1 MTDRKGDR
9 NNHRNERWQRQQRKS
24 DERVTGSWQ
33 LTFRM
38 CDDRYIS
45 GSLLIFLLV
54 SPEVPEKAVN
64 RSMAYLPEH
73 PTLIELQKYMDEVC
87 KERGWVKDTYAEK
100 FLLFIEEVG
109 ELAKAIRKT
118 AGLYDEKATPK
129 NMELEEEF
137 ADVLSYLLDLA
148 NYFQIDLEKAFRE
161 KERVNE
167 GRTWE

>member
-1 MTDRKGDR
+1 
-9 NNHRNERWQRQQRKS
+9 
-24 DERVTGSWQ
+24 
-33 LTFRM
+33 
-38 CDDRYIS
+38 
-45 GSLLIFLLV
+45 
-54 SPEVPEKAVN
+54 
-64 RSMAYLPEH
+64 MAYFPEH
-73 PTLIELQKYMDEVC
+73 PTLVDLQNYMDEVC

-118 AGLYDEKATPK
+118 AGLYDEKAKPK

-161 KERVNE
+161 KEQINE